1 MAKRIEEMMWDC
13 HRFNF
18 GCKRDVFVC
27 NNKEALGY
35 AEMEPSSSFLFLVSA
50 KKADIICPTAI

>member
-18 GCKRDVFVC
+18 GSKSDVFVC
-27 NNKEALGY
+27 NNKEPLDYEAV
-35 AEMEPSSSFLFLVSA
+35 ESP
-50 KKADIICPTAI
+50 